1 MTGTFGPLPGAALYP
16 PSSRPRPAR
25 VEDDGREWITG
36 MCWLYC
42 RRSGIP
48 VIWLGPV
55 TSSGMQAP
63 LYGCQECIAELD
75 HMFWTYLVANDRP

>member
-1 MTGTFGPLPGAALYP
+1 MSNY
-16 PSSRPRPAR
+16 
-25 VEDDGREWITG
+25 DGREWVTG

-55 TSSGMQAP
+55 NSSGMQAP
-63 LYGCQECIAELD
+63 LYGCGECVAELD
-75 HMFWTYLVANDRP
+75 HMVWAYLEAKDRL